1 MSRSNMGASV
11 FLRRGKSTDGWA
23 LIGFGVFACIFSAI
37 GLSGGFGT
45 ELGGRTETLVYLGV
59 PLGVAAIVVGVISLY
74 RDGRRPQ
81 D

>member
-1 MSRSNMGASV
+1 MGASV

-59 PLGVAAIVVGVISLY
+59 PLGVAAIVLGVISLY